1 MHRRSNAGGSAS
13 KGLLIHQFE
22 SEFFYRPC
30 QEWFPL
36 HKLLETLLP
45 HLLRR
50 HRAGCGRTLFPAFVE
65 VDLRRVAEVI
75 GQRLLERR
83 DGIGRKILVRH
94 AVRKGYTESALSRV
108 LYTGT
113 FEHGGQSPAQ
123 HAPSPG

>member
-22 SEFFYRPC
+22 IEFFYRPC

-50 HRAGCGRTLFPAFVE
+50 HRAGCAGRRPATLECRFRERSQGDGRAPA
-65 VDLRRVAEVI
+65 
-75 GQRLLERR
+75 
-83 DGIGRKILVRH
+83 
-94 AVRKGYTESALSRV
+94 
-108 LYTGT
+108 
-113 FEHGGQSPAQ
+113 
-123 HAPSPG
+123 